1 MRYLIILAFLFVSC
15 GTEPPEEKEEECE
28 TVIDVC
34 CKDDGSG
41 FKVCVDD

>member
-28 TVIDVC
+28 NLTEYCCIDGERFTIC
-34 CKDDGSG
+34 HDD
-41 FKVCVDD
+41 